1 MHAAELWRG
10 GWSSGVRGMR
20 RSHSSL
26 CSREIGRW
34 IGGRAAAELT
44 EQVALACWWLLIYSS
59 EMGLSF
65 MGRGL
70 LIAASKVGD
79 LEWEMGWTLT
89 SWAFLSI

>member
-1 MHAAELWRG
+1 M
-10 GWSSGVRGMR
+10 
-20 RSHSSL
+20 
-26 CSREIGRW
+26 
-34 IGGRAAAELT
+34 T

-79 LEWEMGWTLT
+79 LEWEIVMVGNKYQRRKR
-89 SWAFLSI
+89 ARG